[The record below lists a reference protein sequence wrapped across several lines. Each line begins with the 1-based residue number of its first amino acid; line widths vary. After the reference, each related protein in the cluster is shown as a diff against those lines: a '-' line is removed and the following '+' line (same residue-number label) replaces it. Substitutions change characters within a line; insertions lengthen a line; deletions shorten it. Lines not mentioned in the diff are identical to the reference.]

1 MKILHVKNNLLI
13 FFRMKQ
19 SILTCKQNFIV
30 MLEISKHSR
39 TKIINLK
46 YKAKRRNIDDLLN
59 FLIQHLYY
67 IFKY

>member
-13 FFRMKQ
+13 LFRMKR

-30 MLEISKHSR
+30 MFKISKHSR

-46 YKAKRRNIDDLLN
+46 YKAKRWDIDDFFN
-59 FLIQHLYY
+59 SAFVSY
-67 IFKY
+67 F